1 MAASSEEVDPVITGI
16 NPGPSKRPFSSRC
29 ASPNAKRVKT
39 TQATLH
45 RFMHRREQNEDGE
58 GFSKTGTSKSSSIT
72 FSKVAD
78 PLALSGLKIFS
89 PSEIEKAKGLEKHFR
104 LFWNKMARDIYND
117 KVTTSM
123 LNSKAEATG
132 IIHTSWVLHKV
143 DLLQIDVDEIHI
155 LAEQV
160 YTPKQID
167 AYAA

>member
-1 MAASSEEVDPVITGI
+1 MT
-16 NPGPSKRPFSSRC
+16 
-29 ASPNAKRVKT
+29 
-39 TQATLH
+39 
-45 RFMHRREQNEDGE
+45 
-58 GFSKTGTSKSSSIT
+58 
-72 FSKVAD
+72 
-78 PLALSGLKIFS
+78 
-89 PSEIEKAKGLEKHFR
+89 
-104 LFWNKMARDIYND
+104 RDIYND